1 MRGSVVAPRLENFTR
16 HRRIDNTKFRRWRRR
31 TRRAEFFSAFDGCYL
46 PGIDSATFEGLCR
59 RPRSVGKLWA
69 GDYLPGLSIVNF
81 NDVASRALQRR
92 PAESRASREH
102 NYSDGVD
109 HRKSVASVAAASHI

>member
-46 PGIDSATFEGLCR
+46 PGIDFATFEGLWR
-59 RPRSVGKLWA
+59 RPRSVGKLCA
-69 GDYLPGLSIVNF
+69 GDYLTGLSIVNF
-81 NDVASRALQRR
+81 NDVARRARQRR
-92 PAESRASREH
+92 TAERRTVREH
-102 NYSDGVD
+102 NYSDGGD
-109 HRKSVASVAAASHI
+109 H